1 MFFRFFLHVFMYNY
15 THFGTF
21 AEKMKPILY
30 IMSKGTPKS
39 PFFLLYDIS
48 ETAVPFALDFSVK
61 RRVRRLRIWQKEE
74 TADTEG
80 QHQPIRHLI
89 LRPQEMQ

>member
-1 MFFRFFLHVFMYNY
+1 MFFRFLLHIFMYNY

-39 PFFLLYDIS
+39 PFFAI
-48 ETAVPFALDFSVK
+48 
-61 RRVRRLRIWQKEE
+61 
-74 TADTEG
+74 
-80 QHQPIRHLI
+80 
-89 LRPQEMQ
+89 